1 MKKMLMI
8 LLVATLSLSVS
19 SVKGET
25 FGSGANAFSLD
36 FTDTLSG
43 SSNPTPSQTTATQ
56 TQGTLD
62 GFGIV
67 NYDYQMGKHE
77 ITQSQ
82 FDAYRSSV
90 SLGANPYWAT
100 NGANRP
106 ANQTS
111 WFEAAQFVNWLNT
124 SEGHQAAYQMSD
136 SVIDIDGSTFDA
148 WDSSVAANG
157 GTNLYRHKDAV
168 YFLPSEDEW
177 VKAAYWNGSEI
188 QEYAIGAGVDA
199 PSNGVV
205 TGSNYYDGGYAVGS
219 PDYLWDVASGG
230 EEINGTFDMMGN
242 LWEWSESAW
251 NATYGDT
258 ADRSIRGGS
267 FGNNSDNLSASNRY
281 NTDPN
286 YESGKGGFRVASVP
300 EPCTL
305 AILAIG
311 GVTAIRRRRAKH

>member
-1 MKKMLMI
+1 MI
-8 LLVATLSLSVS
+8 LLVMMLSLSVS
-19 SVKGET
+19 SVKGVT
-25 FGSGANAFSLD
+25 FGSGANTFSLD

-136 SVIDIDGSTFDA
+136 SVIDIGGSTFDA

-199 PSNGVV
+199 PSYDEL
-205 TGSNYYDGGYAVGS
+205 TGSNYRIHGVYAVGS
-219 PDYLWDVASGG
+219 PDYLWDVGSGG
-230 EEINGTFDMMGN
+230 EEINGTFNMMGN
-242 LWEWSESAW
+242 VWEWSESAW
-251 NATYGDT
+251 GATYGDT
-258 ADRSIRGGS
+258 AYRSLRGGY
-267 FGNNSDNLSASNRY
+267 FYYNSGTLSASYRDY
-281 NTDPN
+281 DSPN
-286 YESGKGGFRVASVP
+286 YEISVIGFRVASVP

>member
-82 FDAYRSSV
+82 FDAYRTSV

-136 SVIDIDGSTFDA
+136 SVIDINGSTFDA
-148 WDSSVAANG
+148 WDPSDAANG

-168 YFLPSEDEW
+168 YFMPSEDEW
-177 VKAAYWNGSEI
+177 LKAAYWNGSEI
-188 QEYAIGAGVDA
+188 QEYAIGAGTSA
-199 PSNGVV
+199 PSNDTG
-205 TGSNYYDGGYAVGS
+205 TGSNYYISDYAVGS
-219 PDYLWDVASGG
+219 PDYLWDVGSGG

-242 LWEWSESAW
+242 VREWSESAW
-251 NATYGDT
+251 GATYGDT
-258 ADRSIRGGS
+258 ANRSIRGGYFHYGS
-267 FGNNSDNLSASNRY
+267 NNLSASIRSNVSP
-281 NTDPN
+281 T
-286 YESGKGGFRVASVP
+286 YENLDIGFRVASVP

>member
-8 LLVATLSLSVS
+8 LLVMMLSLSVS
-19 SVKGET
+19 SVKGVT
-25 FGSGANAFSLD
+25 FGSGANTFTLD

-43 SSNPTPSQTTATQ
+43 SINPTPAQTTATQ

-82 FDAYRSSV
+82 FDAYRSSA
-90 SLGANPYWAT
+90 SLGANTYAFT

-136 SVIDIDGSTFDA
+136 SVIDIGGSTFDA

-177 VKAAYWNGSEI
+177 VKAAYWNGSDI
-188 QEYAIGAGVDA
+188 QEYAIGAGVNA
-199 PSNGVV
+199 PSNDVV
-205 TGSNYYDGGYAVGS
+205 TGSNYYDGASAVGS
-219 PDYLWDVASGG
+219 PDYLWDVGSGG

-242 LWEWSESAW
+242 ISEWSESAW
-251 NATYGDT
+251 DATYGDT
-258 ADRSIRGGS
+258 ANRSSRGGRFS
-267 FGNNSDNLSASNRY
+267 NDSSGLSASYRLSY
-281 NTDPN
+281 NPHS
-286 YESGKGGFRVASVP
+286 EFSGFGFRVASVP
-300 EPCTL
+300 EPCTI
-305 AILAIG
+305 AMLAIG